1 MQRSEE
7 EEKIATT
14 IRISRLL
21 LRKIE
26 LISQVCIDNKNDW
39 DLLGRLEFPN
49 VRKKNQQQS
58 GFLHFRLL
66 LRKIELI
73 SQVCL
78 DNKTV
83 INTDNVLLFRTSREY
98 GISNVQKKTATI
110 RICRL
115 MLRKIELIS

>member
-39 DLLGRLEFPN
+39 DLLGRLEFPMFG
-49 VRKKNQQQS
+49 RKTSNN
-58 GFLHFRLL
+58 
-66 LRKIELI
+66 
-73 SQVCL
+73 L
-78 DNKTV
+78 DFY
-83 INTDNVLLFRTSREY
+83 ILD
-98 GISNVQKKTATI
+98 
-110 RICRL
+110 CC
-115 MLRKIELIS
+115 